1 MMGHQMLENESE
13 NLEFKNYKMSF
24 MMSHTGNKAFYINRR
39 IDETYMLLFE
49 LRVFNI

>member
-24 MMSHTGNKAFYINRR
+24 MMSHTGNKAFIYIDALMKHICSFLN
-39 IDETYMLLFE
+39 
-49 LRVFNI
+49 